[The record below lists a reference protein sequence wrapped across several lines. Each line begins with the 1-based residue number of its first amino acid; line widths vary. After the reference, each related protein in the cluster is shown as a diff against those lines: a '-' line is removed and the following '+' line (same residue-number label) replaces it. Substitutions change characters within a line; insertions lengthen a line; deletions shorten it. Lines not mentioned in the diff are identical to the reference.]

1 MKVVLATIVLAFGLI
16 GCESRPVKELALA
29 DVAIRSAQKVK
40 AESLATDDFRRAEN
54 FYLRAKKDF
63 SEGYF
68 DSCRKYATE
77 ARISAEK
84 AEYTSLL
91 KQQKAKGHEEPG
103 VEPPAPP
110 GGDP

>member
-1 MKVVLATIVLAFGLI
+1 MAFLV

-40 AESLATDDFRRAEN
+40 AESLATDEFRRAEN

-63 SEGYF
+63 AEGYF
-68 DSCRKYATE
+68 DSARKFATD

-84 AEYTSLL
+84 AEFASLS
-91 KQQKAKGHEEPG
+91 KQQKAKGREEGGLDPT
-103 VEPPAPP
+103 PPAGGPP
-110 GGDP
+110 